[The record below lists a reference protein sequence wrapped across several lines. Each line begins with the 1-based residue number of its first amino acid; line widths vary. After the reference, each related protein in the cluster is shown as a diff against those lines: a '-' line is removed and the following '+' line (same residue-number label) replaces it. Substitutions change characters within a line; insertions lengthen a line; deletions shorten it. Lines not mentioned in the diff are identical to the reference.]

1 MTEEMLSEE
10 DTKRLYITRAIERAG
25 WKDCEIN
32 MEFTAGRISVDSK
45 GRAHRGDK
53 LKADYFLNYEKHFPL
68 AVVEA
73 KAYDVDVHV
82 GVQQAMEYAK
92 RLDTPFAFACN
103 GHDLIEIDMLTGVH
117 RQLTIDEFP
126 SRSDLWQRFLDESG
140 LPEQDAQVYL
150 YPYNMSDGKT
160 PRYYQRA
167 IINKTVGE
175 VLKGKQ
181 RLLIVCATGTG
192 KTYEAFQIIY
202 RLWKSGAKKRIL
214 YLADRN
220 ALINQTVAQDFAPF
234 GQSMMKFD
242 NDAHDDAHS
251 IYLGIYQQFITVRD
265 GEVQRHYEQF
275 PRDFFDLIIVDECH
289 RGSANLDSQWH
300 DILDYFSSATQ
311 IGMTAVRDGE
321 VQRHYE
327 QFPRDFFD
335 LIIVDECHRGSA
347 NLDSQWHD
355 ILDYFS
361 SATQIGMTAT
371 PKDDADPSHSNIAYF
386 GEPIYTYSLKQGTED
401 GFLAPFI
408 VDIPSIDVDQGWIP
422 PEGMTDEDN
431 IPIEE
436 EEYTQKDY
444 DKKIALTD
452 RHRTIAA
459 YITDFLAEHNMQYAK
474 TIVFCETIQ
483 HAYEMTAAL
492 REANPELCA
501 EDERYVT
508 TIVADEKM
516 NDTRL
521 EEFTSARSKY
531 PVITVTSKLMSTG
544 VDAKTCKLIVLDRSV
559 GSMTEFKQIIGRGTR
574 VKERYKVDG
583 VDESKMYFYI
593 MDFRSN
599 YVKFQ
604 DPKFDGDPLDVDVTE
619 PPSGGNGKPR
629 DGEGSTDGG
638 DPNPGGPKNKRVAR
652 VHGVEVNISPNMRK
666 WLLENGELVD
676 KPLESYIRDRIRD
689 SYSSL
694 EEFTA
699 QWFQCGDSYSSLEEF
714 TAQWFQCDDRSD
726 LTRELILADDWEE
739 GFREECGYSVD
750 DFDIICDFG
759 FDVEPPMSRKERTE
773 REPVEHFL
781 AQGGFNN
788 SQQEILRIFLDLYV
802 RSGRESL
809 QGSTAMKALSL
820 PQFADAG
827 FSAMQ
832 VVRMMGGKPVFLK
845 TLSQLEDALYEEEQA

>member
-1 MTEEMLSEE
+1 MAEETLSEE
-10 DTKRLYITRAIERAG
+10 DTKRLYITRAIEGAG
-25 WKDCEIN
+25 WKDHEIN

-73 KAYDVDVHV
+73 KAYNVDVHV

-103 GHDLIEIDMLTGVH
+103 GHDLIEIDMLTGMH
-117 RQLTIDEFP
+117 RQLAMDEFP
-126 SRSDLWQRFLDESG
+126 SRADLWQRFLDESG

-160 PRYYQRA
+160 PRYYQRI
-167 IINKTVGE
+167 IINKTVSE
-175 VLKGKQ
+175 VLKGRQ

-251 IYLGIYQQFITVRD
+251 IYLGIYQQFITVR
-265 GEVQRHYEQF
+265 
-275 PRDFFDLIIVDECH
+275 
-289 RGSANLDSQWH
+289 N
-300 DILDYFSSATQ
+300 
-311 IGMTAVRDGE
+311 GE

-459 YITDFLAEHNMQYAK
+459 YITDFLATHNMQYAK
-474 TIVFCETIQ
+474 TIVFCETMQ

-516 NDTRL
+516 NDARL

-619 PPSGGNGKPR
+619 PPSVGHGKPR
-629 DGEGSTDGG
+629 DGEGPTDGG
-638 DPNPGGPKNKRVAR
+638 DDAGCPNPGGPKNKRVAR
-652 VHGVEVNISPNMRK
+652 VNGVEVNITPNMRK

-676 KPLESYIRDRIRD
+676 KPLESYIRDRIRNR
-689 SYSSL
+689 YSSL

-699 QWFQCGDSYSSLEEF
+699 QWL
-714 TAQWFQCDDRSD
+714 QCDDRSD

-739 GFREECGYSVD
+739 GFREEYGYSVD

-759 FDVEPPMSRKERTE
+759 FDVEPPMSRKERAE

-781 AQGGFNN
+781 AQGGFND

-809 QGSTAMKALSL
+809 QRNTAMKALSL
-820 PQFADAG
+820 PQFSDAG

>member
-1 MTEEMLSEE
+1 MP
-10 DTKRLYITRAIERAG
+10 
-25 WKDCEIN
+25 EIN

-53 LKADYFLNYEKHFPL
+53 LKADYFLNYQKHFPL

-73 KAYDVDVHV
+73 KAYDVDVYV

-103 GHDLIEIDMLTGVH
+103 GHDLIEIDMLTGMH
-117 RQLTIDEFP
+117 RQLTMDEFP
-126 SRSDLWQRFLDESG
+126 SRADLWQRFLDESG

-160 PRYYQRA
+160 PRYYQRI
-167 IINKTVGE
+167 IINKTVSE
-175 VLKGKQ
+175 VLKGRQ

-202 RLWKSGAKKRIL
+202 RLWRSGAKKRIL

-251 IYLGIYQQFITVRD
+251 IYLGIYQQFITVR
-265 GEVQRHYEQF
+265 
-275 PRDFFDLIIVDECH
+275 
-289 RGSANLDSQWH
+289 N
-300 DILDYFSSATQ
+300 
-311 IGMTAVRDGE
+311 GE

-459 YITDFLAEHNMQYAK
+459 YITDFFAEHNMQYAK

-516 NDTRL
+516 NDARL

-604 DPKFDGDPLDVDVTE
+604 DPKFDGNPLDVDVTE
-619 PPSGGNGKPR
+619 PPSVGHGKPR
-629 DGEGSTDGG
+629 DGEGPTDGG
-638 DPNPGGPKNKRVAR
+638 DDAGCPNPGGPKNKRVAR
-652 VHGVEVNISPNMRK
+652 VNGVEVNITPNMRK

-676 KPLESYIRDRIRD
+676 KPLESYIRDRIRNR
-689 SYSSL
+689 YSSL

-699 QWFQCGDSYSSLEEF
+699 QWL
-714 TAQWFQCDDRSD
+714 QCDDRSD

-739 GFREECGYSVD
+739 GFREEYGYSVD

-759 FDVEPPMSRKERTE
+759 FDVEPPMSRKERAE

-781 AQGGFNN
+781 AQGGFND

-809 QGSTAMKALSL
+809 QRNTAMKALSL
-820 PQFADAG
+820 PQFSDAG

>member
-1 MTEEMLSEE
+1 MAEETLSEE
-10 DTKRLYITRAIERAG
+10 DTKRLYITRAIEGAG

-53 LKADYFLNYEKHFPL
+53 LKADYFLNYQKHFPL

-73 KAYDVDVHV
+73 KAYDVDVYV

-103 GHDLIEIDMLTGVH
+103 GHDLIEIDMLTGMH
-117 RQLTIDEFP
+117 RQLTMDEFP
-126 SRSDLWQRFLDESG
+126 SRADLWQRFLDESG

-160 PRYYQRA
+160 PRYYQRI
-167 IINKTVGE
+167 IINKTVSE
-175 VLKGKQ
+175 VLKGRQ

-202 RLWKSGAKKRIL
+202 RLWRSGAKKRIL

-251 IYLGIYQQFITVRD
+251 IYLGIYQQFITVR
-265 GEVQRHYEQF
+265 
-275 PRDFFDLIIVDECH
+275 
-289 RGSANLDSQWH
+289 N
-300 DILDYFSSATQ
+300 
-311 IGMTAVRDGE
+311 GE

-459 YITDFLAEHNMQYAK
+459 YITDFFAEHNMQYAK

-516 NDTRL
+516 NDARL

-604 DPKFDGDPLDVDVTE
+604 DPKFDGNPLDVDVTE
-619 PPSGGNGKPR
+619 PPSVGHGKPR
-629 DGEGSTDGG
+629 DGEGPTDGG
-638 DPNPGGPKNKRVAR
+638 DDAGCPNPGGPKNKRVAR
-652 VHGVEVNISPNMRK
+652 VNGVEVNITPNMRK

-676 KPLESYIRDRIRD
+676 KPLESYIRDRIRNR
-689 SYSSL
+689 YSSL

-699 QWFQCGDSYSSLEEF
+699 QWL
-714 TAQWFQCDDRSD
+714 QCDDRSD

-739 GFREECGYSVD
+739 GFREEYGYSVD

-759 FDVEPPMSRKERTE
+759 FDVEPPMSRKERAE

-781 AQGGFNN
+781 AQGGFND
-788 SQQEILRIFLDLYV
+788 SQQEILQIFLDLYV

-809 QGSTAMKALSL
+809 QRNTAMKALSL
-820 PQFADAG
+820 PQFSDAG

>member
-1 MTEEMLSEE
+1 MAEETLSEE
-10 DTKRLYITRAIERAG
+10 DTKRLYITRAIEGAG
-25 WKDCEIN
+25 WKDCETN

-53 LKADYFLNYEKHFPL
+53 LKADYFLNYQKHFPL

-103 GHDLIEIDMLTGVH
+103 GHDLIEIDMLTGMH
-117 RQLTIDEFP
+117 RQLTMDEFP
-126 SRSDLWQRFLDESG
+126 SRTDLWQRFLNESG
-140 LPEQDAQVYL
+140 LPEQDEQVYL

-160 PRYYQRA
+160 PRYYQRI
-167 IINKTVGE
+167 IINKTVSE
-175 VLKGKQ
+175 VLKGRQ

-251 IYLGIYQQFITVRD
+251 IYLGIYQQFITVR
-265 GEVQRHYEQF
+265 
-275 PRDFFDLIIVDECH
+275 
-289 RGSANLDSQWH
+289 N
-300 DILDYFSSATQ
+300 
-311 IGMTAVRDGE
+311 GE

-516 NDTRL
+516 NDARL

-604 DPKFDGDPLDVDVTE
+604 DPKFDGNPLDVDVTE
-619 PPSGGNGKPR
+619 PPSVGHGKPR
-629 DGEGSTDGG
+629 DGEGPTDGG
-638 DPNPGGPKNKRVAR
+638 DDAGCPNPGGPKNKRVAR
-652 VHGVEVNISPNMRK
+652 VNGVEVNITPNMRK

-676 KPLESYIRDRIRD
+676 KPLESYIRDRIRNR
-689 SYSSL
+689 YSSL

-699 QWFQCGDSYSSLEEF
+699 QWL
-714 TAQWFQCDDRSD
+714 QCDDRSD

-739 GFREECGYSVD
+739 GFREEYGYSVD

-759 FDVEPPMSRKERTE
+759 FDVEPPMSRKKRAE

-781 AQGGFNN
+781 AQGRFND

-809 QGSTAMKALSL
+809 QGNTAMKALSL
-820 PQFADAG
+820 PQFSDAG

-845 TLSQLEDALYEEEQA
+845 TLSQLEDALYEEERA

>member
-1 MTEEMLSEE
+1 MAEETLSEE
-10 DTKRLYITRAIERAG
+10 DTKRLYITRAIEGAG
-25 WKDCEIN
+25 WKDHEIN

-73 KAYDVDVHV
+73 KAYNVDVHV

-103 GHDLIEIDMLTGVH
+103 GHDLIEIDMLTGMH
-117 RQLTIDEFP
+117 RQLAMDEFP
-126 SRSDLWQRFLDESG
+126 SRADLWQRFLDESG

-160 PRYYQRA
+160 PRYYQRI
-167 IINKTVGE
+167 IINKTVSE
-175 VLKGKQ
+175 VLKGRQ

-251 IYLGIYQQFITVRD
+251 IYLGIYQQFITVR
-265 GEVQRHYEQF
+265 
-275 PRDFFDLIIVDECH
+275 
-289 RGSANLDSQWH
+289 N
-300 DILDYFSSATQ
+300 
-311 IGMTAVRDGE
+311 GE

-459 YITDFLAEHNMQYAK
+459 YITDFLATHNMQYAK

-516 NDTRL
+516 NDARL

-619 PPSGGNGKPR
+619 PPSVGHGKPR
-629 DGEGSTDGG
+629 DGEGPTDGG
-638 DPNPGGPKNKRVAR
+638 DDAGCPNPGGPKNKRVAR
-652 VHGVEVNISPNMRK
+652 VNGVEVNITPNMRK

-676 KPLESYIRDRIRD
+676 KPLESYIRDRIRNR
-689 SYSSL
+689 YSSL

-699 QWFQCGDSYSSLEEF
+699 QWL
-714 TAQWFQCDDRSD
+714 QCDDRSD

-739 GFREECGYSVD
+739 GFREEYGYSVD

-759 FDVEPPMSRKERTE
+759 FDVEPPMSRKERAE

-781 AQGGFNN
+781 AQGGFND

-809 QGSTAMKALSL
+809 QRNTAMKALSL
-820 PQFADAG
+820 PQFSDAG
-827 FSAMQ
+827 CSAMQ

>member
-1 MTEEMLSEE
+1 MAEETLSEE
-10 DTKRLYITRAIERAG
+10 DTKRLYITRAIEGAG
-25 WKDCEIN
+25 WKDHEIN

-73 KAYDVDVHV
+73 KAYNVDVHV
-82 GVQQAMEYAK
+82 GIQQAMEYAK

-103 GHDLIEIDMLTGVH
+103 GHDLIEIDMLTGMH
-117 RQLTIDEFP
+117 RQLAMDEFP
-126 SRSDLWQRFLDESG
+126 SRADLWQRFLDESG

-160 PRYYQRA
+160 PRYYQRI
-167 IINKTVGE
+167 IINKTVSE
-175 VLKGKQ
+175 VLKGRQ

-251 IYLGIYQQFITVRD
+251 IYLGIYQQFITVR
-265 GEVQRHYEQF
+265 
-275 PRDFFDLIIVDECH
+275 
-289 RGSANLDSQWH
+289 N
-300 DILDYFSSATQ
+300 
-311 IGMTAVRDGE
+311 GE

-459 YITDFLAEHNMQYAK
+459 YITDFLATHNMQYAK

-516 NDTRL
+516 NDARL

-619 PPSGGNGKPR
+619 PPSDGHGKPR
-629 DGEGSTDGG
+629 DGEGPIDGG
-638 DPNPGGPKNKRVAR
+638 DDAVCPNPGGPKNKRVAR
-652 VHGVEVNISPNMRK
+652 VNGVEVNITPNMRK

-676 KPLESYIRDRIRD
+676 KPLESYIRDRIRNR
-689 SYSSL
+689 YSSL
-694 EEFTA
+694 EEFTT
-699 QWFQCGDSYSSLEEF
+699 QWL
-714 TAQWFQCDDRSD
+714 QCDDRSD

-739 GFREECGYSVD
+739 GFREEYGYSVD

-759 FDVEPPMSRKERTE
+759 FDVEPPMSRKERAE

-781 AQGGFNN
+781 AQGGFND

-809 QGSTAMKALSL
+809 QGSAAMKALSL